1 MLRAEIVIQ
10 FVVEALESLKVK
22 MLELSVAAE
31 LDNREMHSNDEIIK
45 SYLAIQTHGLHIN

>member
-31 LDNREMHSNDEIIK
+31 LDNHEMHSNDEIIK

>member
-31 LDNREMHSNDEIIK
+31 LDNREMHSNDTIVK
-45 SYLAIQTHGLHIN
+45 SYLAIQTHELHTS